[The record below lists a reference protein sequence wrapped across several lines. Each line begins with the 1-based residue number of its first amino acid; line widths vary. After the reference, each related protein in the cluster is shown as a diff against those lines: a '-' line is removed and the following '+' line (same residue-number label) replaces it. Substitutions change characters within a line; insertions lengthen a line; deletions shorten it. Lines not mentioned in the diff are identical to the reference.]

1 MNRRALVDAI
11 HEQTGLARNDVALVL
26 ASLVNQVEEAVTR
39 GEKVTITGFGT
50 FERQWRAPRTR
61 RNPRTGDPVD
71 VPATTVP
78 AFRPGQGFR
87 DVVSGKAPPARVSP
101 PRPTLPRP
109 QLPPLRGVSTRAR
122 RRGAGA

>member
-11 HEQTGLARNDVALVL
+11 HAQTGLSRDDVALLL
-26 ASLVNQVEEAVTR
+26 ASLVHLVEEAVTR

-50 FERQWRAPRTR
+50 FERQERAPRTR

-78 AFRPGQGFR
+78 AFRPGKRFR
-87 DVVSGKAPPARVSP
+87 DVVGGKVPPARFSP
-101 PRPTLPRP
+101 PRPALARP
-109 QLPPLRGVSTRAR
+109 NLPPLRGVKAR
-122 RRGAGA
+122 GRRGRA